1 MYSIYNL
8 RDIINEEP
16 IHYVPRII
24 DWILKPREASMSD
37 AMRLSESMER
47 GFY

>member
-1 MYSIYNL
+1 MYAIYNL
-8 RDIINEEP
+8 RDIIDEEP

-37 AMRLSESMER
+37 AMRLSERVER
-47 GFY
+47 RFY

>member
-1 MYSIYNL
+1 MDAIYN
-8 RDIINEEP
+8 IIDEGP
-16 IHYVPRII
+16 IHYVPRIM

-37 AMRLSESMER
+37 AMRLFERMER